1 MAEASQRRGLRTEV
15 APPCDMNYYSSA
27 APPRSSHVGY
37 RSHEDMATA
46 FNAGLEARKR
56 K

>member
-1 MAEASQRRGLRTEV
+1 MAEASERRGLRNEV
-15 APPCDMNYYSSA
+15 APPCDMNYYNNTA
-27 APPRSSHVGY
+27 AARNSHVGF
-37 RSHEDMATA
+37 RTHEDMASA